1 MRQPLWLIN
10 VLLLCIIVT
19 SELIFFIVYTAIP
32 RRVSLEPGA
41 VKPLQKK
48 IAIDVDIKQIYGP
61 SDLFGTFVIDV
72 PTLGK
77 NVVEIQIPAI
87 PEAPAPIALEIPA
100 QKAPVFI
107 APLAATLKGVI
118 YLQDDSEH
126 SVAIIQFKDSKKEHN
141 YKVGEMI
148 QDAQI
153 LRIYPTKVV
162 VVRSNGQQE
171 VLYLREIG
179 RAHV

>member
-1 MRQPLWLIN
+1 M
-10 VLLLCIIVT
+10 
-19 SELIFFIVYTAIP
+19 
-32 RRVSLEPGA
+32 
-41 VKPLQKK
+41 
-48 IAIDVDIKQIYGP
+48 
-61 SDLFGTFVIDV
+61 
-72 PTLGK
+72 
-77 NVVEIQIPAI
+77 VEIQIPAI